1 MKKPPTVGKEQRS
14 KNFML
19 ISERLAEA
27 KAPFKFLCSFSCKWN
42 FHCKTGTFNSLKVLK
57 HLTLPRLPLSKQRT
71 DSSFIFS
78 VKQRNV
84 KYAARGQ
91 VYNVVSNSQQMTKKI
106 KNDFY
111 KSSEMTAIM
120 LEKSIAPSLFLK

>member
-1 MKKPPTVGKEQRS
+1 M
-14 KNFML
+14 
-19 ISERLAEA
+19 
-27 KAPFKFLCSFSCKWN
+27 
-42 FHCKTGTFNSLKVLK
+42 GTSNSLKVLK
-57 HLTLPRLPLSKQRT
+57 YLTLPRLPLSKQRT

-91 VYNVVSNSQQMTKKI
+91 VYNVVSNSQQMTKK
-106 KNDFY
+106 KKDFY
-111 KSSEMTAIM
+111 QSSEMTAIM